1 MDAKIGVRLFQD
13 LRRTA
18 VSNMIRAGFPDR
30 VAMMGSGNKTRSV
43 FERYTIVND
52 ADLKL
57 ALERQQAYLDSHLG
71 TITSTIHGIGPNRQ
85 AQIKLKIVII

>member
-71 TITSTIHGIGPNRQ
+71 TITSTIHGIGPKSASAN
-85 AQIKLKIVII
+85 KI